1 MIRTEIKRNNLLP
14 DKKLKM
20 KRILLILFVLSG
32 FFAKAQNFN
41 NEWIDY
47 SKTYYKF
54 KVGATGLY
62 RISQATLNTLGLG
75 AVQAEHFQLWRNGE
89 EVPLYTSAQTGAL
102 GASDYIEFWG
112 KKNDGK
118 PDKVLYRNPD
128 FQLSDAYSLNT
139 DTAAFFLTVNTTSP
153 NLRLVPTIN
162 DVAGNSLPVE
172 PYFIHTAGVNFKVKE
187 NAGFAAVISE
197 YVYSSSYDQGEGW
210 TTGDI
215 GKTTTTEFTLG
226 TFPNLFVY
234 TGIDGPQPRFRIN
247 AAGNA
252 INPRMFQCKINGT
265 IIDSTVMDYFDYAK
279 ADVPVDTSLLTS
291 SSTTVTLRNNSPVSS
306 DRMVVSMFAIDYPRK
321 FYFDNSINFAFKL
334 PASASGN
341 YLEINDFNF
350 QGVTPVLY
358 DLTNGQRYVADMGIQ
373 PTLRFKLL
381 PSSVEREL
389 VLVSENSSNI
399 LSITTAI
406 QRNFTNFSNA
416 AQQGNYLII
425 THPVFT
431 NGANGTNPI
440 EAYRAYRSSAAG
452 GSYNAK
458 VYMIDD
464 LIDQFAFGIKMHPL
478 AVRNFLRWA
487 RASFP
492 TEPRY
497 VFLIGKGLNYSQ
509 FRAFESNPDVG
520 RLGFVPTFG
529 HPASDNLLTAE
540 PGNLIPQTPVG
551 RLSVI
556 IPDEV
561 QVYLDKVIEYEQVQA
576 SSSPYIA
583 DKAWMKNV
591 VHVVGASDG
600 NLDALLESY
609 MINYKAIISD
619 TFFGA
624 NVHLFSKRSAE
635 TVTLLNSARIA
646 KLMEEGISILTYFGH
661 SSSSTL
667 EFNLDDPQRYNNTGK
682 YPVMIVMGCN
692 AGNLFNFNSIRFLT
706 KETLSEKFVLAQQKG
721 AIAFIASTHFGIV
734 HYLDIYN
741 SRDYNAIANTYYGR
755 TLGEQMKETITQVFN
770 LTTQLDYYARFQCEQ
785 TSLHGDPAIK
795 INAFA
800 KPDYVIEEPLV
811 AFSPTFISIAET
823 QFNLKAKMFNIG
835 KAVDKDIVVE
845 VKRTYPNLVTE
856 VVYRDTIPGIRF
868 ADSIDVNIPIIPTR
882 DKGLNKITVT
892 IDAGNSVDELYETNN
907 TVTKDFFIYEDEA
920 RPIYPYNFAI
930 INKQNI
936 KLVASTANPL
946 SPLKQYNM
954 EMDTTELFNS
964 PFKISKSVT
973 SIGGVLE
980 FTPGITFTDS
990 TVYYWRIAPQPA
1002 SGSPSWNTSSFTYL
1016 ANHDV
1021 GYNQSHF
1028 FQHLKSTHDNIL
1040 LKNDRR
1046 WVFDSVNQNI
1056 FIRNAIF
1063 PTAST
1068 QADDFTIS
1076 VNDSDYIAAGC
1087 NSNTIIFSV
1096 FNPRTL
1102 KAMKNDY
1109 SNGTTG
1115 LYGSLRL
1122 VCGAKREYS
1131 FEYFY
1136 TDTSW
1141 RRKAMNFLNNIVPDG
1156 WYVVA
1161 RGNVA
1166 PTDPVPAAYID
1177 TWKNDTLLYGS
1188 GNSLYHLLYNQGFN
1202 DLDTFNRPRTFIFMY
1217 KKNEPM
1223 IFSARSRFTQGNYDK
1238 ITMDVD
1244 LRTSDTAGLITSPA
1258 FGPAKQWK
1266 TLKWRGTTLP
1276 DVVVKDS
1283 VSVALI
1289 GVGYD
1294 GAETVLIP
1302 ALSTDQ
1308 QDYDISAI
1316 DPVTYP
1322 YLKLQMLSIDTQNLT
1337 PYQLRYWRLTYV
1349 PVPEG
1354 AIAPN
1359 ILFTSKD
1366 TLDIGEPLDFKVA
1379 FKNVS
1384 EALFDSLKI
1393 KMIVTDKNNVP
1404 NIIPIPKRRPLP
1416 VNDTIQITAKVQT
1429 QTLVG
1434 NNTVFVEANPDNDQP
1449 EQYHFNNFLFKNLY
1463 VRPDSLNPLLDV
1475 TFDNIHIL
1483 NRDIVASKPHIV
1495 ASLKDEAKWMI
1506 LDDTTLLTVNV
1517 KFPNGSIRRY
1527 YFSNDTLQFTPAGQA
1542 PNPNNTATI
1551 DFLPYFTQD
1560 GEYELIITGR
1570 DKSDNAAGNIE
1581 YRVVFKVINKPMI
1594 SNMLNYPNPFTT
1606 STAFVFTITGSEVP
1620 QNIRIQIL
1628 TITGKVVR
1636 EITKDE
1642 LGPLHI
1648 GRNITEFKWDGTDM
1662 YGQKLANGIYLY
1674 RVITNHKG
1682 KSLEKY
1688 RSDDP
1693 DNEDNTDKYF
1703 NNGYGKMYLMR

>member
-1 MIRTEIKRNNLLP
+1 
-14 DKKLKM
+14 M
-20 KRILLILFVLSG
+20 KRILLILFILSG

-62 RISQATLNTLGLG
+62 RISQATLSTLGLS

-89 EVPLYTSAQTGAL
+89 EVPLYTSVQTGTL
-102 GASDYIEFWG
+102 GTSDYIEFWG
-112 KKNDGK
+112 KRNDGK

-139 DTAAFFLTVNTTSP
+139 DTAAFFLTVNTASP

-172 PYFIHTAGVNFKVKE
+172 PYFMHTAGVNFRIKE

-252 INPRMFQCKINGT
+252 INPRVFQYKINGT
-265 IIDSTVMDYFDYAK
+265 VIDSTVMDYFDYAK
-279 ADVPVDTSLLTS
+279 VDVPVDTSLLTS
-291 SSTTVTLRNNSPVSS
+291 PTTTITLRNNSPVSS

-321 FYFDNSINFAFKL
+321 FYFDNSINFAFRL

-341 YLEINDFNF
+341 YLEINDFNY

-381 PSSVEREL
+381 PSSAEREL

-399 LSITTAI
+399 LNITGAI
-406 QRNFTNFSNA
+406 QRNFTNFSNTS
-416 AQQGNYLII
+416 QQGDYLII

-431 NGANGTNPI
+431 NGANSTNPI

-478 AVRNFLRWA
+478 AVRNFMRWA
-487 RASFP
+487 RANFS
-492 TEPRY
+492 TEPKH

-520 RLGFVPTFG
+520 RLSFVPTFG

-540 PGNLIPQTPVG
+540 PGNLIPKTPVG

-556 IPDEV
+556 TPDEV
-561 QVYLDKVIEYEQVQA
+561 KVYLDKVIEYEQVQA

-609 MINYKAIISD
+609 MINYKAIIAD
-619 TFFGA
+619 TLFGA

-635 TVTLLNSARIA
+635 SVTLLNSARIA
-646 KLMEEGISILTYFGH
+646 KLMEEGISLLTYFGH

-692 AGNLFNFNSIRFLT
+692 AGNLFNFNTIRFLT
-706 KETLSEKFVLAQQKG
+706 KETLSEKFVLAQQRG

-741 SRDYNAIANTYYGR
+741 SRDYNAITNTYYGR

-811 AFSPTFISIAET
+811 TLSPTFISIAET
-823 QFNLKAKMFNIG
+823 QFNLKAKMLNIG
-835 KAVDKDIVVE
+835 KAVNKDIVVE
-845 VKRTYPNLVTE
+845 VKRTYPNPGMPAE
-856 VVYRDTIPGIRF
+856 VIYRDTIPGIRF
-868 ADSIDVNIPIIPTR
+868 ADSIDINIPVIAIR

-892 IDAGNSVDELYETNN
+892 VDAGNSVDELYETNN

-920 RPIYPYNFAI
+920 RPVYPYNFAI

-954 EMDTTELFNS
+954 ELDTTELFNS
-964 PFKISKSVT
+964 PVKISKSIT
-973 SIGGVLE
+973 STGGVLE
-980 FTPGITFTDS
+980 FAPGVTFTDS
-990 TVYYWRIAPQPA
+990 TVYYWRVAPQPTT
-1002 SGSPSWNTSSFTYL
+1002 GSPAWNTSSFIYL

-1021 GYNQSHF
+1021 GFNQSHF
-1028 FQHLKSTHDNIL
+1028 FQHLKSTNENIL
-1040 LKNDRR
+1040 VKNDRR

-1056 FIRNAIF
+1056 FIRNAIY
-1063 PTAST
+1063 PTAAT
-1068 QADDFTIS
+1068 QAADFTIS
-1076 VNDSDYIAAGC
+1076 VNDSDYIGAGC
-1087 NSNTIIFSV
+1087 FYDALIINV
-1096 FNPRTL
+1096 FNPNTML
-1102 KAMKNDY
+1102 AMKNDY

-1115 LYGSLRL
+1115 LYESLRS
-1122 VCGAKREYS
+1122 VCGTKREYN
-1131 FEYFY
+1131 FEYY
-1136 TDTSW
+1136 YSDTAS
-1141 RRKAMNFLNNIVPDG
+1141 RRKMMNFLNNVVPNG
-1156 WYVVA
+1156 WYVTIRA
-1161 RGNVA
+1161 NVS
-1166 PTDPVPAAYID
+1166 PTVPATPMYAD
-1177 TWKNDTLLYGS
+1177 AWRNDTLLYGS
-1188 GNSLYHLLYNQGFN
+1188 GISLYHLLYNQGFTTI
-1202 DLDTFNRPRTFIFMY
+1202 DSFNRPRTFILAY
-1217 KKNEPM
+1217 KKNGQASFPTQ
-1223 IFSARSRFTQGNYDK
+1223 FAFTQSNYDK
-1238 ITMDVD
+1238 VTLDVD
-1244 LRTSDTAGLITSPA
+1244 IKTSDTTGLVTSPA

-1266 TLKWRGTTLP
+1266 TLSWRGTTLP
-1276 DVVVKDS
+1276 DAVPKDRI
-1283 VSVALI
+1283 SVALI
-1289 GVGYD
+1289 GVDYA

-1302 ALSTDQ
+1302 ALSASQ
-1308 QDYDISAI
+1308 QDYDISTI
-1316 DPVTYP
+1316 DPVAYP
-1322 YLKLQMLSIDTQNLT
+1322 YLKVQMLTIDTLDLT

-1359 ILFTSKD
+1359 ILFVSKD
-1366 TLDIGEPLDFKVA
+1366 TLDIGEPFDFKVA

-1384 EALFDSLKI
+1384 EASFDSLRI
-1393 KMIVTDKNNVP
+1393 KMIITDKNNTTDSIV
-1404 NIIPIPKRRPLP
+1404 IPRSRPLP
-1416 VNDTIQITAKVQT
+1416 SQDTIQITARIPT
-1429 QTLVG
+1429 SALTG
-1434 NNTVFVEANPDNDQP
+1434 HNTIYVEANPYNDQP
-1449 EQYHFNNFLFKNLY
+1449 EQYHFNNFLFKSLY

-1475 TFDNIHIL
+1475 TFDNVHIL
-1483 NRDIVASKPHIV
+1483 NRDIVASKPHII
-1495 ASLKDEAKWMI
+1495 AKLKDEAKWMI
-1506 LDDTTLLTVNV
+1506 LDDTTLLTVNI
-1517 KFPNGSIRRY
+1517 KFPNGSIHRY
-1527 YFSNDTLQFTPAGQA
+1527 YFSNDTLRFTPAGQA

-1560 GEYELIITGR
+1560 GEYELIITGK

-1662 YGQKLANGIYLY
+1662 YGSKLANGIYLY